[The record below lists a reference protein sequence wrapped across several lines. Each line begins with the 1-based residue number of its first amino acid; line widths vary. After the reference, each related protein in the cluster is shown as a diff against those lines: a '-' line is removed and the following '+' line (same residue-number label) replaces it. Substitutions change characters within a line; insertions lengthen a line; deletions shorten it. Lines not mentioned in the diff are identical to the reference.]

1 MPAAGPAVAASNADG
16 GRFHEYTDASLMDG
30 VERLGGLDLGLNR
43 AAEPDRE
50 LEAYGNRGV
59 EEEELS
65 LKK

>member
-1 MPAAGPAVAASNADG
+1 
-16 GRFHEYTDASLMDG
+16 MDG

-59 EEEELS
+59 EEEETVVEEVIVPDARCS
-65 LKK
+65 TTPPRAARAW